1 VLLHLQVHV
10 ILNMLNPVTQQV
22 TEHHLMSAPAPK
34 DDKFSHVYT
43 LVLYQNHM

>member
-1 VLLHLQVHV
+1 MMMCLQVHV

-34 DDKFSHVYT
+34 ADKLSHVYT
-43 LVLYQNHM
+43 LVLYQNQM